1 MKKWSIAVL
10 AMAILA
16 AGAVSVSA
24 AVDQTQPIS
33 ASFVDLTEKAALQ
46 GCDGIPDLD
55 GTGNQ
60 YQGAGADAATPVDTA
75 GTDTT
80 PSDDCIP
87 DQDGTGNQYG
97 ANNSTGNGGNA
108 QNCPNESCPA
118 DPDCDGIPDRDGTG
132 NQYGRENGVSNGG
145 NAANCP
151 NENCPADPDCDG
163 VPSYDGTGAQHHGGR
178 GNGNGH
184 CKGQ

>member
-33 ASFVDLTEKAALQ
+33 ASFAALTEKAALQ

-75 GTDTT
+75 GADTT
-80 PSDDCIP
+80 PNDDCFP
-87 DQDGTGNQYG
+87 DQ
-97 ANNSTGNGGNA
+97 
-108 QNCPNESCPA
+108 
-118 DPDCDGIPDRDGTG
+118 DGTG
-132 NQYGRENGVSNGG
+132 NQYGRENGVGNGG

-151 NENCPADPDCDG
+151 NENCPVNPDCDG